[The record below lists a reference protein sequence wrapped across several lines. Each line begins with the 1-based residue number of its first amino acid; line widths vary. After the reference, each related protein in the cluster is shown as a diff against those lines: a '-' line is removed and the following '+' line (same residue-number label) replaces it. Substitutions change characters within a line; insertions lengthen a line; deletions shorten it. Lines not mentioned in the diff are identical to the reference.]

1 MSMYFVGIDISK
13 YKHDCCIISAADQKV
28 VSKVTI
34 KNNKSGFN
42 ELLTIINSLSNPED
56 IRIGF
61 ESTAHYALNLEL
73 FLENSLLTF
82 MEVNPVLISEYKKS
96 KTLRRTKTDS
106 VDCESI
112 ARWLMTVEYKPHSK
126 GFYHA
131 YSLKSLTRLRDKL
144 IRQRSF
150 YLVKITNVLD
160 HTFPEFKPFFNER
173 LSKTALYLLENYGSA
188 EKMARMNSASY
199 EKLRSLSRGKF
210 SPQQFLQLKELA
222 ANTVGVN
229 NSIFDVELNSL
240 LSLYKS
246 LVKEIDTIE
255 KEINKLIEEVHP
267 HYMSVPGIGP
277 LSAAV
282 IYSEY
287 GDISNF
293 TNSGQMLAFAGIE
306 PGINESGT
314 ESHGGKMVKRGSSQ
328 LRYTLINCCL
338 PLIRFDMTFAT
349 YYAKKRGEGK
359 PHRVAITHVAKKLIR
374 VIYALE
380 RQDIDFNAQKLR

>member
-1 MSMYFVGIDISK
+1 MSMYFIGIDISK
-13 YKHDCCIISAADQKV
+13 YKHDCCIISAADQKI

-34 KNNKSGFN
+34 KNNKAGFD

-73 FLENSLLTF
+73 FLESSLLTF
-82 MEVNPVLISEYKKS
+82 MEVNPMLISEYKKS

-210 SPQQFLQLKELA
+210 SPQQFLRLKELA

-246 LVKEIDTIE
+246 LVKEINTIE

-293 TNSGQMLAFAGIE
+293 TNPGQMLAFAGIE

>member
-13 YKHDCCIISAADQKV
+13 YKHDGCIISAADQKV
-28 VSKVTI
+28 ISKFTVQND
-34 KNNKSGFN
+34 KAGF
-42 ELLTIINSLSNPED
+42 EQLLTIFNSLSNPQD

-73 FLENSLLTF
+73 FLENANHSF
-82 MEVNPVLISEYKKS
+82 MEINPVLIKEYKKS
-96 KTLRRTKTDS
+96 TSLRRTKTDS

-112 ARWLMTVEYKPHSK
+112 ARWLMTVEYKPHSR

-131 YSLKSLTRLRDKL
+131 YSLKSLTRLRDRL
-144 IRQRSF
+144 VRQRSF
-150 YLVKITNVLD
+150 YLVRITNVLD
-160 HTFPEFKPFFNER
+160 HTFPEFKPFFHER

-188 EKMARMNSASY
+188 EKMARMNAVSY

-210 SPQQFLQLKELA
+210 SPQQFLRLKELA
-222 ANTVGVN
+222 ANTIGVN

-240 LSLYKS
+240 LTLYKS
-246 LVKEIDTIE
+246 LVKEIDTLE
-255 KEINKLIEEVHP
+255 KEINTLIEEAHP
-267 HYMSVPGIGP
+267 HYMSVPGIGSI
-277 LSAAV
+277 SAAV

-293 TNSGQMLAFAGIE
+293 STPAQMLAFAGIE
-306 PGINESGT
+306 PGVNDSGT
-314 ESHGGKMVKRGSSQ
+314 ESHGGRMVKHGSSQ
-328 LRYTLINCCL
+328 LRYVLINCCL
-338 PLIRFDMTFAT
+338 PLIRFDMTFAA

-359 PHRVAITHVAKKLIR
+359 PHRVAITHVAKKLVR

-380 RQDIDFNAQKLR
+380 RQGIDFNAQKLR

>member
-1 MSMYFVGIDISK
+1 MSMYFIGIDISK

-34 KNNKSGFN
+34 KNNKASFD

-73 FLENSLLTF
+73 FLESSLLTF
-82 MEVNPVLISEYKKS
+82 MEVNPVLISEYKNS

-150 YLVKITNVLD
+150 YLIKITNVLD

-210 SPQQFLQLKELA
+210 SPQQFLRLKELA

-246 LVKEIDTIE
+246 LVKEINTIE
-255 KEINKLIEEVHP
+255 KEINKLIEDVHP

-293 TNSGQMLAFAGIE
+293 TNPGQMLAFAGIE

-338 PLIRFDMTFAT
+338 PLIRFDMTFAA

-380 RQDIDFNAQKLR
+380 SQDIDFNTQKLR

>member
-1 MSMYFVGIDISK
+1 MSMYFIGIDISK
-13 YKHDCCIISAADQKV
+13 YKHDCCILSAADQKV

-34 KNNKSGFN
+34 KNNKSGFD

-255 KEINKLIEEVHP
+255 KEIHKLIEEVHP
-267 HYMSVPGIGP
+267 HYMSIPGIGP

-287 GDISNF
+287 SDISNF
-293 TNSGQMLAFAGIE
+293 SNPGQMLAFAGIE

>member
-1 MSMYFVGIDISK
+1 MSMYFIGIDISK

-34 KNNKSGFN
+34 KNNKAGFD
-42 ELLTIINSLSNPED
+42 ELLTIINSLSNPEN

-73 FLENSLLTF
+73 FLENANHSF
-82 MEVNPVLISEYKKS
+82 MEINPVLIKDFKKS
-96 KTLRRTKTDS
+96 QTLRRTKTDS
-106 VDCESI
+106 IDCELI

-160 HTFPEFKPFFNER
+160 HTFPEFKPFFHER
-173 LSKTALYLLENYGSA
+173 FSKTALYLLENYGSA

-222 ANTVGVN
+222 ANTVGVS

-246 LVKEIDTIE
+246 LVKEIDAIE

-267 HYMSVPGIGP
+267 HYMSIPGIGP

-293 TNSGQMLAFAGIE
+293 ANPGQMLAFAGIE

-314 ESHGGKMVKRGSSQ
+314 ESHGGRMVKRGSSQ

-359 PHRVAITHVAKKLIR
+359 PHRVAITHVTKKLIR

-380 RQDIDFNAQKLR
+380 MKDIDFNTQKLH